1 MFFKKKKAYC
11 VEWSYENDS
20 SSSRFSTFVK
30 AKDIYDAAKLFT
42 IKEGY
47 YPRYVHR
54 IIGFDGEEWI
64 NPQ

>member
-20 SSSRFSTFVK
+20 PYRYSTFIK

-42 IKEGY
+42 EKEGY

-54 IIGFDGEEWI
+54 ITGLSGEEWI